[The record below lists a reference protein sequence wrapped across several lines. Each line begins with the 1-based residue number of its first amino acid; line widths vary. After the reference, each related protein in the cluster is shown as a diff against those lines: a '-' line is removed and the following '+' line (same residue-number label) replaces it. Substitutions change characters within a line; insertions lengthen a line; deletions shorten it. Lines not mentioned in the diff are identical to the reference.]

1 MAKKILDF
9 TTAAV
14 TDGNQAMIKIKSS
27 HFADNSQVLLAIKG
41 LAGAET
47 ADLYVQA
54 GDDWAPLGSSYQFSA
69 TVGAKVLPAAGTYG
83 MIKSTTVSALEVWLH
98 TGQN

>member
-1 MAKKILDF
+1 MAKKVLDF

-14 TDGNQAMIKIKSS
+14 TDGNQEMIVIRSS
-27 HFADNSQVLLAIKG
+27 HFADNSQVILAVKG

-47 ADLYVQA
+47 ADLYVKA
-54 GDDWAPLGSSYQFSA
+54 GDDWVPLGSDYQFSA
-69 TVGAKVLPAAGTYG
+69 TVGAKVLTAAGLYG
-83 MIKSTTVSALEVWLH
+83 MIKSTTAAALEVWLH